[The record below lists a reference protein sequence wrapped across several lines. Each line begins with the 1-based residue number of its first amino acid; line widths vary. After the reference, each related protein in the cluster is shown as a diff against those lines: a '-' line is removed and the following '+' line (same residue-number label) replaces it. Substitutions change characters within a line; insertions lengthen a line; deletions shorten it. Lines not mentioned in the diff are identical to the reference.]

1 MSDIPNRRSPVWRTL
16 STCAARLH
24 AHPARLRTV
33 RVGLLRARPKDGR
46 ARPGVSWKPVVG
58 THKTSTKS
66 GNGAMS
72 SRVTI
77 ADKTAA
83 HRPTFPHDTARLPA
97 PPGAEFRPTR
107 PAVLPP
113 GQAVLSTKP
122 KRDGFVC

>member
-1 MSDIPNRRSPVWRTL
+1 M
-16 STCAARLH
+16 
-24 AHPARLRTV
+24 
-33 RVGLLRARPKDGR
+33 
-46 ARPGVSWKPVVG
+46 SWKPVVG

-66 GNGAMS
+66 GNGAIS

-97 PPGAEFRPTR
+97 PPGAEFRPTL

-113 GQAVLSTKP
+113 GPVFLST
-122 KRDGFVC
+122 KRDGFVCFECRIRY

>member
-1 MSDIPNRRSPVWRTL
+1 
-16 STCAARLH
+16 
-24 AHPARLRTV
+24 
-33 RVGLLRARPKDGR
+33 
-46 ARPGVSWKPVVG
+46 
-58 THKTSTKS
+58 
-66 GNGAMS
+66 MS

-83 HRPTFPHDTARLPA
+83 HRPTFPHDTARLLA